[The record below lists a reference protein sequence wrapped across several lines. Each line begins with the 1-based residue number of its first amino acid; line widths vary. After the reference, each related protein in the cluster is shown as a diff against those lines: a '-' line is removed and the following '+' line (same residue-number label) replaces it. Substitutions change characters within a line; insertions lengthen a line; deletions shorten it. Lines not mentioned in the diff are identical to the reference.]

1 MVLLKNEGV
10 EPLPMDRDLED
21 VSGDGFG
28 AEREQA
34 VEVG

>member
-10 EPLPMDRDLED
+10 EPLPTDRDLDE
-21 VSGDGFG
+21 VAGDGFG
-28 AEREQA
+28 VSRETA